1 MATVLATI
9 INPALRKIGNKSPS
23 STDQSNAL
31 SSLNSMLGSWSASGL
46 IVPYKTRENFTLVT
60 GSSGGVRTIGSSGNF
75 NTVRPLEITSAF
87 IRDSNDNDHSLDV
100 HMTLE
105 EWNAMVDK
113 TISTRPTR
121 LCYLKEYPLGKILFN
136 YLPDAAETLYLDSL
150 KPITSF
156 STTSD
161 TYTFS
166 PEYEEAMIFNL
177 AIRLAPEEDAV
188 ISPAVV
194 QIAKDSL
201 SAIKKQNWK
210 PIQKVHFDPVL
221 LYDSGRKID
230 IYTDGE

>member
-9 INPALRKIGNKSPS
+9 INPALRKIGNKAPS
-23 STDQSNAL
+23 TTNQSDAL
-31 SSLNSMLGSWSASGL
+31 AALNSMLGSWSAAGL

-87 IRDSNDNDHSLDV
+87 IRDSNDNDHFLDV
-100 HMTLE
+100 DMTLE
-105 EWNAMVDK
+105 DWSAMVDK
-113 TISTRPTR
+113 TINTRPTR

-136 YLPDAAETLYLDSL
+136 YLPDAAETLYIDSL
-150 KPITSF
+150 KPITAF
-156 STTSD
+156 AATTTDYS
-161 TYTFS
+161 FS
-166 PEYEEAMIFNL
+166 PEYEEAMIYNL

-201 SAIKKQNWK
+201 NAVKKQNWK
-210 PIQKVHFDPVL
+210 PIQRVHFDPAL
-221 LYDSGRKID
+221 LYNSGGRAN
-230 IYTDGE
+230 IYTDGA

>member
-9 INPALRKIGNKSPS
+9 INPAWRKLGNKVTSAG
-23 STDQSNAL
+23 DQSNAL
-31 SSLNSMLGSWSASGL
+31 AALNSMISSWSAAGL
-46 IVPYKTRENFTLVT
+46 IVPYKTRENFTLIT

-75 NTVRPLEITSAF
+75 NTVRPLEITSAY
-87 IRDSNDNDHSLDV
+87 IRDSNDDDHYVDV
-100 HMTLE
+100 DMTLE
-105 EWNAMVDK
+105 DWSAMVDK

-150 KPITSF
+150 KPITTF
-156 STTSD
+156 AATSTDYS
-161 TYTFS
+161 FS
-166 PEYEEAMIFNL
+166 PEYEEAMIYNL

-210 PIQKVHFDPVL
+210 PIQRVHFDPAL
-221 LYDSGRKID
+221 LYNSGGRTN